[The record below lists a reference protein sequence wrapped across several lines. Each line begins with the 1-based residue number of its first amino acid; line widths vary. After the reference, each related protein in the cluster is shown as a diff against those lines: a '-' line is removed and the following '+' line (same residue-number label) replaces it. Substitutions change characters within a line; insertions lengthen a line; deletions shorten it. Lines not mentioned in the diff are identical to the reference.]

1 MTMINNIN
9 KLRQN
14 FPILKREIN
23 KKPLVYLDNAASTQ
37 RPDCVIEAVSEYE
50 KKCHSNVHR
59 GVHKLSYI
67 ATKSYE
73 STRDKVKKYIN
84 ANDCKE
90 IIFTKGATDSL
101 NLLASSLGETFKS
114 GDEIMVS
121 QMEHHS
127 NIVPWQNICKK
138 NGLNLVMIPIDNN
151 GEIIKE
157 EFNKLL
163 NNKTRLVAISHVSN
177 ALGTINPIKE
187 FIDESHKNGS
197 LIVIDGAQAMSHM
210 RVDVK
215 DLDCDFYVFS
225 GHKMFAPTGTG
236 VLFGKKELLEIMP
249 PYQFGGEMILS
260 VNFNQTQYND
270 IPYKFEAGT
279 PNISGVIGLGAAIDY
294 LEDINIDKIAQY
306 ESNLLNYLLEKIIDV
321 PEIKII
327 GTPRKR
333 SGVVSFLLGDIHPH
347 DIGTIIDKEGVAI
360 RTGHH
365 CAMPI
370 MEFFKIPATA
380 RVSIAHYN
388 TKEEIDIFI
397 NALYKAKEIFS

>member
-1 MTMINNIN
+1 MINNIN

>member
-1 MTMINNIN
+1 MTNSIN
-9 KLRQN
+9 KLRKR
-14 FPILKREIN
+14 FPILKTEIN
-23 KKPLVYLDNAASTQ
+23 NNPLVYLDNAASTQ
-37 RPDCVIEAVSEYE
+37 RPDCVIEAVLEYE
-50 KKCHSNVHR
+50 KSYHSNVHR
-59 GVHKLSYI
+59 GVHQLSYM
-67 ATKSYE
+67 ATKLYE
-73 STRDKVKKYIN
+73 STRDKVKTYIN
-84 ANDCKE
+84 ANDDKE
-90 IIFTKGATDSL
+90 IIFTKGATESL

-138 NGLNLVMIPIDNN
+138 NDLNLVMIPIDNN
-151 GEIIKE
+151 GEIITDK
-157 EFNKLL
+157 FNELL
-163 NNKTRLVAISHVSN
+163 NSRTRLVAISHVSN
-177 ALGTINPIKE
+177 ALGTVNPIKE
-187 FIDESHKNGS
+187 FIDKSHKNGS

-236 VLFGKKELLEIMP
+236 VLFGKKELLESMP

-260 VNFNQTQYND
+260 VNFNQTKYNN

-279 PNISGVIGLGAAIDY
+279 PNISGIIGLGAAIDY
-294 LEDINIDKIAQY
+294 IKSIDIDKIAQY
-306 ESNLLNYLLEKIIDV
+306 ESDLLNYLLEKIIDI
-321 PEIKII
+321 PGTKII
-327 GTPRKR
+327 GTPKKR
-333 SGVVSFLLGDIHPH
+333 SGVVSFLLEDIHPH

-388 TKEEIDIFI
+388 TKEEIDVFI
-397 NALYKAKEIFS
+397 NALLKVKEIFS